1 MKYTLIH
8 PDGTRQQTDWI
19 KPTLKELQNAV
30 GGYIERVPLKGNALM
45 YVNEDG
51 MSLNLPFNP
60 HVNHLWPGGV
70 LGVAIVATPK
80 GWKGTL

>member
-8 PDGTRQQTDWI
+8 PSGKREVAPWT
-19 KPTLKELQNAV
+19 KPTLQELQNAV
-30 GGYIERVPLKGNALM
+30 GGYIEHVRLQGNAHM

-51 MSLNLPFNP
+51 MALNLPFNP

-70 LGVAIVATPK
+70 LGVAIIATPSN
-80 GWKGTL
+80 WKGKL